1 MITRMTAHQL
11 REYVAGHMEPM
22 RVAKLKQFRKTTVA
36 ALEVAH
42 RKLLRLEKKLA
53 LKRNTTLPDMD
64 KYDKLKNELSETPQ
78 GVIEWKSFCTRW
90 GYSPDHSAISFF
102 PHWRT

>member
-1 MITRMTAHQL
+1 MAARG
-11 REYVAGHMEPM
+11 Y
-22 RVAKLKQFRKTTVA
+22 KTTVA

-53 LKRNTTLPDMD
+53 LKRVTAIPDMD
-64 KYDKLKNELSETPQ
+64 AYDKLKNELLETPQ

-90 GYSPDHSAISFF
+90 AYSPDHSALSFF

>member
-1 MITRMTAHQL
+1 MAARG
-11 REYVAGHMEPM
+11 Y
-22 RVAKLKQFRKTTVA
+22 KTTVA

-53 LKRNTTLPDMD
+53 LERITALPDMD